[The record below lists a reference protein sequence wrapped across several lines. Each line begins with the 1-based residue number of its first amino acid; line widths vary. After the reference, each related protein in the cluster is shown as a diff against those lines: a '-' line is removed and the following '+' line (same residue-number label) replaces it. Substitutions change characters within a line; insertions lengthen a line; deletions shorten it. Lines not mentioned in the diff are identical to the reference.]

1 MGRLLALVI
10 AATIATAGAG
20 AQDAPR
26 IFPGFEKVYKESRKK
41 EADALRLI
49 AASEAEIAASEE
61 LRVAGERQIADAE
74 AAVKSQQLT
83 YLTLTRSLGA
93 AQNAREARLEA
104 SELEAAARAWADAEA
119 LKEKGVKAVMAAD
132 ASRNRASERLASA
145 HARLA
150 EARAAIARTLADGP
164 GERLAQPAALTPI
177 EQTSLPPAPKEE
189 AASPQPSKAKSP
201 LDAQLLGG
209 PDGDRP

>member
-1 MGRLLALVI
+1 MGRLLALVM
-10 AATIATAGAG
+10 AASMATAGAG

-26 IFPGFEKVYKESRKK
+26 IFPGFEKVYKVSRKK
-41 EADALRLI
+41 EIEALRVI
-49 AASEAEIAASEE
+49 SASEAEIVASEE
-61 LRVAGERQIADAE
+61 QRLAGERQIADAE

-93 AQNAREARLEA
+93 AQTAREARLEA
-104 SELEAAARAWADAEA
+104 SELDAAARAWEAAEA
-119 LKEKGVKAVMAAD
+119 QREKGVKTVMAAE
-132 ASRNRASERLASA
+132 ANRVRASERLAAAQGKLS
-145 HARLA
+145 

-164 GERLAQPAALTPI
+164 GERLAHPATLTPV
-177 EQTSLPPAPKEE
+177 EQASLPPAPKEE
-189 AASPQPSKAKSP
+189 AASPQPSAGKSP